1 MMKIVKDK
9 GRLQVTTPSGREIAM
24 TRVFA
29 APRTMVWDALTKPE
43 LVKRWLGVRAG
54 WTLPV
59 CEIDLRV
66 GGSYRYLWRG
76 PDGQEMGMGGVYRE
90 IVAPERMVA
99 TEVFDQKWYDGD
111 ALDTTVLVEKGGK
124 TTLTTTVL
132 YASQKVRDAVLESPM
147 KEGVGEGYDKL
158 EEVLASIPA
167 RGGK

>member
-1 MMKIVKDK
+1 MTNTMKSKE
-9 GRLQVTTPSGREIAM
+9 RLQVTTPSAREIAM

-29 APRTMVWDALTKPE
+29 APRTMVWSALTKPE

-59 CEIDLRV
+59 CEIDLKV
-66 GGSYRYLWRG
+66 GGSYRYVWRG
-76 PDGQEMGMGGVYRE
+76 PKGQEMGMGGVYRE
-90 IVAPERMVA
+90 IVAPERIVA

-147 KEGVGEGYDKL
+147 KEGVGEGYEKL
-158 EEVLASIPA
+158 EEVLASIAA
-167 RGGK
+167 RGVK

>member
-1 MMKIVKDK
+1 MKNTMKETLK
-9 GRLQVTTPSGREIAM
+9 VTTPSAREIAM
-24 TRVFA
+24 TRVFD

-66 GGSYRYLWRG
+66 GGRYRYLWRG
-76 PDGQEMGMGGVYRE
+76 PKGQEMGMGGVYRE
-90 IVAPERMVA
+90 VVAPERIVA

-111 ALDTTVLVEKGGK
+111 ALDTTILTEKKGK

-147 KEGVGEGYDKL
+147 KEGVSEGYDKL
-158 EEVLASIPA
+158 EEVLASTRALEA
-167 RGGK
+167 R